1 MAINPNTDFT
11 AGAILT
17 ADQQNRFP
25 RGIVAYAQSTSA
37 SSAITVETVTLT
49 SSSFT
54 AVANRYYKITY
65 FEPII
70 QSSVTPP
77 SYFTA
82 AIRLTNISGA
92 RLQYTE
98 LEPTIS
104 TGGDGQLM
112 MLQAIVTFSAG
123 ATTVCGTLRAQS
135 NSIVAFGN
143 ADVRRFIMVEDI
155 GPA

>member
-11 AGAILT
+11 AGAVLT

-25 RGIVAYAQSTSA
+25 RGIVAYTQSTTA
-37 SSAITVETVTLT
+37 TGTITAEVVTLT

-65 FEPII
+65 FEPLI
-70 QSSVTPP
+70 QSSAPPP

-92 RLQYTE
+92 RLQYSE
-98 LEPTIS
+98 LEPVIS

-123 ATTVCGTLRAQS
+123 STTVCGTLRAQS
-135 NSIVAFGN
+135 NSITAFAN
-143 ADVRRFIMVEDI
+143 ADVRRFILVEDI